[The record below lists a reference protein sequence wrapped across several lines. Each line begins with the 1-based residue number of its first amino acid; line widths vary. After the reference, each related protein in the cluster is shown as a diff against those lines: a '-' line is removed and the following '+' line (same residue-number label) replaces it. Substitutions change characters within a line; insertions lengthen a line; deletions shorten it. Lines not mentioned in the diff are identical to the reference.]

1 MPEIYRAQFISGMN
15 TSVRPYPS
23 GCELTQSVSLLSGHD
38 GVLYMRTISY
48 TFRWLAFGLT
58 FSLTAQS
65 GLADDLDNS
74 ILSLRQRAEITDQIL
89 KDRLDTVVPQVMRAA
104 EIDAWVL
111 IAREYNEDPIVKTM
125 LPATWL
131 NARRRTVLI
140 FIDHGPELGVKRMAV
155 ARYPV
160 GTLFPSVWDPEEQPD
175 QYAQIA
181 QILDEADPERIALNY
196 SDVYALADGL
206 TYSEQRDFLQALP
219 IRLRDRIVSSES
231 AAVGWLETRT
241 AAEMATY
248 KTVMEIAHGIIKEGF
263 SSEVITPGV
272 TSTEDL
278 EWWFRQ
284 RVNDLG
290 LQTWFH
296 TSIEVERS
304 DQSKQEIAANN
315 QDPSLLLR
323 GDHVHIDFGISYLN
337 LQTDTQQNAYILRKG
352 ETVVPASLQLA
363 LRKGNELQDIL
374 TSNFQVGR
382 KGNEILRRSR
392 QQALERGIGPIIYTH
407 PIGLHG
413 HAAGTTIGMW
423 DKQEGVAGS
432 GDYAMQP
439 NTAYS
444 IELTALVEVPEW
456 SREPMRM
463 KLEED
468 GFFNGQNFDYIAP
481 RQTEYHVITPTDLS
495 STEFE
500 KR

>member
-1 MPEIYRAQFISGMN
+1 
-15 TSVRPYPS
+15 
-23 GCELTQSVSLLSGHD
+23 
-38 GVLYMRTISY
+38 MRILPCTPP
-48 TFRWLAFGLT
+48 WLGLAL
-58 FSLTAQS
+58 SLTLSLAARS
-65 GLADDLDNS
+65 GYADELKDR
-74 ILSLRQRAEITDQIL
+74 ILSLRERADITNQIL
-89 KDRLDTVVPQVMRAA
+89 EDRLDTVVPQVMRAA

-111 IAREYNEDPIVKTM
+111 IAREYNEDPILKTM

-131 NARRRTVLI
+131 NARRRTVLM
-140 FIDHGPELGVKRMAV
+140 FIDQGPELGIARMAV

-160 GTLFPSVWDPEEQPD
+160 GDLFPGVWNPEQQPD
-175 QYAQIA
+175 QYERIA
-181 QILDEADPERIALNY
+181 QILDEADPDRIALNY

-219 IRLRDRIVSSES
+219 LRLRDRVVSSE
-231 AAVGWLETRT
+231 AVAVGWLETRT
-241 AAEMATY
+241 AAEMTTY
-248 KTVMEIAHGIIKEGF
+248 KTVMEIAHGIIAEGF
-263 SSEVITPGV
+263 SSDVITPGV

-304 DQSKQEIAANN
+304 DRSKQEIAANN
-315 QDPSLLLR
+315 LDPSLLLR

-337 LQTDTQQNAYILRKG
+337 LQTDTQQNAYILREG
-352 ETVVPASLQLA
+352 ETDVPASLQLA
-363 LRKGNELQDIL
+363 LQKGNELQDIL

-382 KGNEILRRSR
+382 TGNDILRRTR
-392 QQALERGIGPIIYTH
+392 QQAQERGIGPIIYTH

-423 DKQEGVAGS
+423 DKQEGVPGS

-444 IELTALVEVPEW
+444 IELTALVEIPEW

-468 GFFNGQNFDYIAP
+468 GFFDGRQFNYIAP
-481 RQTEYHVITPTDLS
+481 RQTEYHIIQPAN
-495 STEFE
+495 
-500 KR
+500 

>member
-1 MPEIYRAQFISGMN
+1 
-15 TSVRPYPS
+15 
-23 GCELTQSVSLLSGHD
+23 
-38 GVLYMRTISY
+38 MRILPCTPP
-48 TFRWLAFGLT
+48 WLGLAL
-58 FSLTAQS
+58 SLTLSLAARS
-65 GLADDLDNS
+65 GYADELKDR
-74 ILSLRQRAEITDQIL
+74 ILSLRERADITNQIL
-89 KDRLDTVVPQVMRAA
+89 EDRLDTVVPQVMRAA
-104 EIDAWVL
+104 GIDAWVL

-131 NARRRTVLI
+131 NARRRTVLM
-140 FIDHGPELGVKRMAV
+140 FIDQGPELGVARMAV

-160 GTLFPSVWDPEEQPD
+160 GDLFPGVWNPELQPD
-175 QYAQIA
+175 QYERIA
-181 QILDEADPERIALNY
+181 QILDEADPDRIALNY

-219 IRLRDRIVSSES
+219 LRLRDRVVSSES

-241 AAEMATY
+241 AAEMTTY
-248 KTVMEIAHGIIKEGF
+248 KTVMEIAHGIIAEGF
-263 SSEVITPGV
+263 SSDVITPGV

-304 DQSKQEIAANN
+304 DRSKQEIAANN
-315 QDPSLLLR
+315 LDPSLLLR

-337 LQTDTQQNAYILRKG
+337 LQTDTQQNAYILREG
-352 ETVVPASLQLA
+352 ETDVPASLHLA
-363 LRKGNELQDIL
+363 LQKGNELQDIL

-382 KGNEILRRSR
+382 TGNDILRRTR

-423 DKQEGVAGS
+423 DKQEGVPGS

-444 IELTALVEVPEW
+444 IELTALVEIPEW

-468 GFFNGQNFDYIAP
+468 GFFDGRQFNYIAP
-481 RQTEYHVITPTDLS
+481 RQTEYHIIQPAN
-495 STEFE
+495 
-500 KR
+500 

>member
-1 MPEIYRAQFISGMN
+1 
-15 TSVRPYPS
+15 
-23 GCELTQSVSLLSGHD
+23 
-38 GVLYMRTISY
+38 MRILPCTPP
-48 TFRWLAFGLT
+48 WL
-58 FSLTAQS
+58 
-65 GLADDLDNS
+65 GLALSLALSLAASSGYADELKDR
-74 ILSLRQRAEITDQIL
+74 ILSLRERADITNQIL
-89 KDRLDTVVPQVMRAA
+89 EDRLDTVVPQVMRAA
-104 EIDAWVL
+104 GIDAWVL

-131 NARRRTVLI
+131 NARRRTVLM
-140 FIDHGPELGVKRMAV
+140 FIDQGPELGIARMAV

-160 GTLFPSVWDPEEQPD
+160 GDLFPGVWNPEQQPD
-175 QYAQIA
+175 QYERIA
-181 QILDEADPERIALNY
+181 QILDEADPDRIALNY

-219 IRLRDRIVSSES
+219 LRLRDRVVSSE
-231 AAVGWLETRT
+231 AVAVGWLETRT
-241 AAEMATY
+241 AAEMTTY
-248 KTVMEIAHGIIKEGF
+248 KTVMEIAHGIIAEGF
-263 SSEVITPGV
+263 SSDVITPGV

-304 DQSKQEIAANN
+304 DRSKQEIAANN
-315 QDPSLLLR
+315 LDPSLLLR

-337 LQTDTQQNAYILRKG
+337 LQTDTQQNAYILREK
-352 ETVVPASLQLA
+352 ETDVPASLQLA
-363 LRKGNELQDIL
+363 LQKGNELQDIL

-382 KGNEILRRSR
+382 TGNDILRRTR
-392 QQALERGIGPIIYTH
+392 QQAQERGIGPIIYTH

-423 DKQEGVAGS
+423 DKQEGVPGS

-444 IELTALVEVPEW
+444 IELTALVEIPEW

-468 GFFNGQNFDYIAP
+468 GFFDGRQFNYIAP
-481 RQTEYHVITPTDLS
+481 RQTEYHIIQPAN
-495 STEFE
+495 
-500 KR
+500 

>member
-1 MPEIYRAQFISGMN
+1 
-15 TSVRPYPS
+15 
-23 GCELTQSVSLLSGHD
+23 
-38 GVLYMRTISY
+38 MRILPCTPP
-48 TFRWLAFGLT
+48 WLGLAL
-58 FSLTAQS
+58 SLTLSLATRS
-65 GLADDLDNS
+65 GYADELKDR
-74 ILSLRQRAEITDQIL
+74 ILSLRERADITNQIL
-89 KDRLDTVVPQVMRAA
+89 EDRLDTVVPQVMRAA
-104 EIDAWVL
+104 GIDAWVL

-131 NARRRTVLI
+131 NARRRTVLM
-140 FIDHGPELGVKRMAV
+140 FIDQGPELGIARMAV

-160 GTLFPSVWDPEEQPD
+160 GDLFPGVWNPEQQPD
-175 QYAQIA
+175 QHERIA
-181 QILDEADPERIALNY
+181 QILDEADPDRIALNY

-219 IRLRDRIVSSES
+219 LRLRDRVVSSE
-231 AAVGWLETRT
+231 AVAVGWLETRT
-241 AAEMATY
+241 AAEMTTY
-248 KTVMEIAHGIIKEGF
+248 KTVMEIAHGIIAEGF
-263 SSEVITPGV
+263 SSDVITPGV

-304 DQSKQEIAANN
+304 DRSKQEIAANN
-315 QDPSLLLR
+315 LDPSLLLR

-337 LQTDTQQNAYILRKG
+337 LQTDTQQNAYILRQG
-352 ETVVPASLQLA
+352 ETDVPASLQLA
-363 LRKGNELQDIL
+363 LQKGNELQDIL

-382 KGNEILRRSR
+382 TGNDILRRTR
-392 QQALERGIGPIIYTH
+392 QQAQERGIGPIIYTH

-423 DKQEGVAGS
+423 DKQEGVPGS

-444 IELTALVEVPEW
+444 IELTALVEIPEW

-468 GFFNGQNFDYIAP
+468 GFFDGRQFNYIAP
-481 RQTEYHVITPTDLS
+481 RQTEYHIIQPAN
-495 STEFE
+495 
-500 KR
+500 

>member
-1 MPEIYRAQFISGMN
+1 
-15 TSVRPYPS
+15 
-23 GCELTQSVSLLSGHD
+23 
-38 GVLYMRTISY
+38 MRILPCTPP
-48 TFRWLAFGLT
+48 WLGLAL
-58 FSLTAQS
+58 SLTLSLATRS
-65 GLADDLDNS
+65 GYADELKDR
-74 ILSLRQRAEITDQIL
+74 ILSLRERADITNQIL
-89 KDRLDTVVPQVMRAA
+89 EDRLDTVVPQVMRAA
-104 EIDAWVL
+104 GIDAWVL

-131 NARRRTVLI
+131 NARRRTVLM
-140 FIDHGPELGVKRMAV
+140 FIDQGPELGIARMAV

-160 GTLFPSVWDPEEQPD
+160 GDLFPGVWNPEQQPD
-175 QYAQIA
+175 QYERIA
-181 QILDEADPERIALNY
+181 QILDEADPDRIALNY

-219 IRLRDRIVSSES
+219 LRLRDRVVSSES

-241 AAEMATY
+241 AAEMTTY
-248 KTVMEIAHGIIKEGF
+248 KTVMEIAHGIIAEGF
-263 SSEVITPGV
+263 SSDVITPGV

-304 DQSKQEIAANN
+304 DRSKQEIAANN
-315 QDPSLLLR
+315 LDPSLLLR

-337 LQTDTQQNAYILRKG
+337 LQTDTQQNAYILRQG
-352 ETVVPASLQLA
+352 ETDVPTSLQLA
-363 LRKGNELQDIL
+363 LQKGNELQDIL

-382 KGNEILRRSR
+382 TGNDILRRTR
-392 QQALERGIGPIIYTH
+392 QQAQERGIGPIIYTH

-423 DKQEGVAGS
+423 DKQEGVPGS

-444 IELTALVEVPEW
+444 IELTALVEIPEW

-468 GFFNGQNFDYIAP
+468 GFFDGRQFNYIAP
-481 RQTEYHVITPTDLS
+481 RQTEYHIIQPAN
-495 STEFE
+495 
-500 KR
+500 